1 MSTILPTLRRAT
13 ASLVIVASTVLTTS
27 LLSATPATAAAG
39 PYIGSNAGYAHLREQ
54 PDPYSRSFG
63 KFPNGRSVTMHCY
76 FDAATSTF
84 ADYSSRRW
92 FRVTPAGGP
101 RGWMHSSLVESQS
114 RVPRC

>member
-27 LLSATPATAAAG
+27 LLSATPATAAG